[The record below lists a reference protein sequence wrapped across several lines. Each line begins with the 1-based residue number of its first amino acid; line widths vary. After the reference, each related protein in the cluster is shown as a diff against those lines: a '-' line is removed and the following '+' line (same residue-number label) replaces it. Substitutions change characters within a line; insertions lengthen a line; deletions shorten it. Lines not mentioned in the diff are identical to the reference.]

1 VQRPW
6 RPTNTSGSPS
16 SRPRNALPWRDLA
29 ALLRRAIGNA
39 IADHAAAATRDRR
52 MFFDHGLVD
61 AATIASCHQID
72 SR

>member
-1 VQRPW
+1 VIDEYVGQPELAAA
-6 RPTNTSGSPS
+6 
-16 SRPRNALPWRDLA
+16 RNALPWRDLA
-29 ALLRRAIGNA
+29 AFLRRAIGNA

-52 MFFDHGLVD
+52 MFCDRGLVD